1 MIAMLPMA
9 VLLGC
14 AASEMRFKGEDGR
27 VHSSHRSNPDPEFRK
42 HFMGCLHETKGAY
55 GNQGLGVVL
64 NLPRDMQ
71 ICMGRH
77 GYVPAK

>member
-1 MIAMLPMA
+1 M
-9 VLLGC
+9 
-14 AASEMRFKGEDGR
+14 
-27 VHSSHRSNPDPEFRK
+27 HSSHRSNPDPEFRK